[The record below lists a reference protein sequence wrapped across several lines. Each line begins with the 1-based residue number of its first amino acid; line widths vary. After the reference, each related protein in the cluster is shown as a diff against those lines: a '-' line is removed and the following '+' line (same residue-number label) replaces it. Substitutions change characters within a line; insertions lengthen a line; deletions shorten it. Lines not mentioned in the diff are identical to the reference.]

1 MQQLLRPW
9 PVPTSSVGALTTPM
23 AGVGTRLVH
32 SPVTVLAVM
41 REAAEAEVVT
51 AAVVAAAEATGVV
64 ARVGGRAGA
73 GVECRAAT
81 RAASRAVETAGTAG
95 QS

>member
-1 MQQLLRPW
+1 
-9 PVPTSSVGALTTPM
+9 M
-23 AGVGTRLVH
+23 AETG
-32 SPVTVLAVM
+32 
-41 REAAEAEVVT
+41 EAET
-51 AAVVAAAEATGVV
+51 VVAVRVEVVRAEATGVV

>member
-1 MQQLLRPW
+1 
-9 PVPTSSVGALTTPM
+9 V
-23 AGVGTRLVH
+23 
-32 SPVTVLAVM
+32 
-41 REAAEAEVVT
+41 AAETVVAVRVEVVR
-51 AAVVAAAEATGVV
+51 AEATGVV